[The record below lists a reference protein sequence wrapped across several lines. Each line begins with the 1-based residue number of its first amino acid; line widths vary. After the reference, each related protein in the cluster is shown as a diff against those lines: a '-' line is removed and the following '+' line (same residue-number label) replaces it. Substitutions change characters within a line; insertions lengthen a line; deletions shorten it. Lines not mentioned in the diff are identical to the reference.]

1 MKKSTLMLAM
11 GAEPPAED
19 AELGEEMGAPPAEQV
34 PVEDADLELDAAL
47 DAYMDPSADPDTRR
61 EAFRKA
67 VAAAM

>member
-19 AELGEEMGAPPAEQV
+19 GEMPTDDAPPGEQV
-34 PVEDADLELDAAL
+34 PAEDSDVELDAAL
-47 DAYMDPSADPDTRR
+47 DVAMDPSADPNARR

-67 VAAAM
+67 VAAC

>member
-19 AELGEEMGAPPAEQV
+19 VELSEDSPSTDAPTEEASDV
-34 PVEDADLELDAAL
+34 ELDAAL
-47 DAYMDPSADPDTRR
+47 DVAMDPSADPVTRR

-67 VAAAM
+67 VAACY